1 VTPRESARR
10 AALVTGA
17 SRGIGRAIAER
28 LAGEGFDL
36 TITARTQAALDTLAS
51 DLASHGVDVQAVAG
65 DMSSEDDV
73 ARIAD
78 QHLARF
84 GRLDAL
90 VLNAGTGTVTPIEA
104 TSTSRF
110 EKQLRVN
117 LHSAFQLIAR
127 CLPAMRETAKSNPT
141 VGARIIAIAS
151 VTGVASEP
159 GMSVY
164 GASKAALISL
174 CESVNVEASADGVS
188 ATAISPGYVD
198 TDMSEWIHD
207 RIPPETMI
215 TVGDIAELAVTMTRL
230 SANAVVP
237 NVTVVRPGDT
247 LWRA

>member
-1 VTPRESARR
+1 VQRR

-17 SRGIGRAIAER
+17 SRGIGRAIAKR
-28 LAGEGFDL
+28 LAAEGFDL
-36 TITARTQAALDTLAS
+36 TITARTRAALDALAV
-51 DLASHGVDVQAVAG
+51 DLGQATAHVVPG

-73 ARIAD
+73 ARVAD
-78 QHLARF
+78 EHLARF
-84 GRLDAL
+84 GRLDVL
-90 VLNAGTGTVTPIEA
+90 VLNAGTGTVTPIEE
-104 TSTSRF
+104 TSPARF

-117 LHSAFQLIAR
+117 LHSPFQLIAR
-127 CLPAMRETAKSNPT
+127 CLPAMRETAKSNRRL
-141 VGARIIAIAS
+141 GARIIAIAS
-151 VTGVASEP
+151 VTGIASEP

-188 ATAISPGYVD
+188 ATSISPGYVD

-207 RIPPETMI
+207 RIAPDTMI
-215 TVGDIAELAVTMTRL
+215 TVDDIAELAVAMTRL

-237 NVTVVRPGDT
+237 NITVVRPGDN

>member
-1 VTPRESARR
+1 VQRR

-17 SRGIGRAIAER
+17 SRGIGRAIATR
-28 LAGEGFDL
+28 LAAEGFDL
-36 TITARTQAALDTLAS
+36 TITSRTRGALDELAA
-51 DLASHGVDVQAVAG
+51 DLSPATAHVVPG

-73 ARIAD
+73 ARVAD
-78 QHLARF
+78 EHLARF
-84 GRLDAL
+84 GRLDVL
-90 VLNAGTGTVTPIEA
+90 VLNAGTGTVTPIEE
-104 TSTSRF
+104 TSPARF

-117 LHSAFQLIAR
+117 LHSPFQLIAR
-127 CLPAMRETAKSNPT
+127 CLPAMRETAKSNRRL
-141 VGARIIAIAS
+141 GARIIAIAS
-151 VTGVASEP
+151 VTGIASEP

-188 ATAISPGYVD
+188 ATSISPGYVD

-207 RIPPETMI
+207 RIAPDTMI
-215 TVGDIAELAVTMTRL
+215 TVDDIAELAVAMTRL

-237 NVTVVRPGDT
+237 NITVVRPGDN

>member
-1 VTPRESARR
+1 MQRR

-17 SRGIGRAIAER
+17 SRGIGRAIAKR
-28 LAGEGFDL
+28 LAAEGFDL
-36 TITARTQAALDTLAS
+36 TITARTRAALDALAV
-51 DLASHGVDVQAVAG
+51 DLGQATAHVVPG

-73 ARIAD
+73 ARVAD
-78 QHLARF
+78 EHLARF
-84 GRLDAL
+84 GRLDVL
-90 VLNAGTGTVTPIEA
+90 VLNAGTGTVTPIEE
-104 TSTSRF
+104 TSPARF

-117 LHSAFQLIAR
+117 LHSPFQLIAR
-127 CLPAMRETAKSNPT
+127 CLPAMRETAKSNRRL
-141 VGARIIAIAS
+141 GARIIAIAS
-151 VTGVASEP
+151 VTGIASEP

-188 ATAISPGYVD
+188 ATSISPGYVD

-207 RIPPETMI
+207 RIAPDTMI
-215 TVGDIAELAVTMTRL
+215 TVDDIGELAVAMTRL

-237 NVTVVRPGDT
+237 NITVVRPGDN

>member
-1 VTPRESARR
+1 MQRR

-17 SRGIGRAIAER
+17 SRGIGRAIAKR
-28 LAGEGFDL
+28 LAAEGFDL
-36 TITARTQAALDTLAS
+36 TITARTRAALDALAV
-51 DLASHGVDVQAVAG
+51 DLGQATAHVVPG

-73 ARIAD
+73 ARVAD
-78 QHLARF
+78 EHLARF
-84 GRLDAL
+84 GRLDVL
-90 VLNAGTGTVTPIEA
+90 VLNAGTGTVTPIEE
-104 TSTSRF
+104 TSPARF

-117 LHSAFQLIAR
+117 LHSPFQLIAR
-127 CLPAMRETAKSNPT
+127 CLPAMRETAKSNRRL
-141 VGARIIAIAS
+141 GARIIAIAS
-151 VTGVASEP
+151 VTGIASEP

-188 ATAISPGYVD
+188 ATSISPGYVD

-207 RIPPETMI
+207 RIAPDTMI
-215 TVGDIAELAVTMTRL
+215 TVDDIAELTVAMTRL

-237 NVTVVRPGDT
+237 NITVVRPGDN

>member
-1 VTPRESARR
+1 MQRR

-17 SRGIGRAIAER
+17 SRGIGRAIAKR
-28 LAGEGFDL
+28 LAAEGFDL
-36 TITARTQAALDTLAS
+36 TITARTRAALDALAV
-51 DLASHGVDVQAVAG
+51 DLGQATAHVVPG

-73 ARIAD
+73 ARVAD
-78 QHLARF
+78 EHLARF
-84 GRLDAL
+84 GRLDVL
-90 VLNAGTGTVTPIEA
+90 VLNAGTGTVTPIEE
-104 TSTSRF
+104 TSPARF

-117 LHSAFQLIAR
+117 LHSPFQLIAR
-127 CLPAMRETAKSNPT
+127 CLPAMRETAKSNRRL
-141 VGARIIAIAS
+141 GARIIAIAS
-151 VTGVASEP
+151 VTGIASEP

-188 ATAISPGYVD
+188 ATSISPGYVN

-207 RIPPETMI
+207 RIAPDTMI
-215 TVGDIAELAVTMTRL
+215 TVDDIAELAVAMTRL

-237 NVTVVRPGDT
+237 NITVVRPGDN

>member
-1 VTPRESARR
+1 VQRR

-17 SRGIGRAIAER
+17 SRGIGRAIATR
-28 LAGEGFDL
+28 LAAEGFDL
-36 TITARTQAALDTLAS
+36 TITSRTRGALDELAA
-51 DLASHGVDVQAVAG
+51 DLGPATAHVVPG
-65 DMSSEDDV
+65 DRSSEDDV

-78 QHLARF
+78 EHLARF
-84 GRLDAL
+84 GRLDVL
-90 VLNAGTGTVTPIEA
+90 VLNAGTGTVTPIEE
-104 TSTSRF
+104 TSPARF

-117 LHSAFQLIAR
+117 LHSPFQLIAR
-127 CLPAMRETAKSNPT
+127 CLPAMRETAKSNRRL
-141 VGARIIAIAS
+141 GARIIAIAS
-151 VTGVASEP
+151 VTGIASEP

-188 ATAISPGYVD
+188 ATSISPGYVD

-207 RIPPETMI
+207 RIAPDTMI
-215 TVGDIAELAVTMTRL
+215 TVDDIAELTVAMTRL

-237 NVTVVRPGDT
+237 NITVVRPGDN

>member
-1 VTPRESARR
+1 MQRR

-17 SRGIGRAIAER
+17 SRGIGRAIAKR
-28 LAGEGFDL
+28 LAAEGFDL
-36 TITARTQAALDTLAS
+36 TITARTRAALDALAV
-51 DLASHGVDVQAVAG
+51 DLGQATAHVVPG

-73 ARIAD
+73 ARVAD
-78 QHLARF
+78 EHLARF
-84 GRLDAL
+84 GRLDVL
-90 VLNAGTGTVTPIEA
+90 VLNAGTGTVTPIEE
-104 TSTSRF
+104 TSPARF

-117 LHSAFQLIAR
+117 LHSPFQLIAR
-127 CLPAMRETAKSNPT
+127 CLPAMRETAKSNRRL
-141 VGARIIAIAS
+141 GARIIAIAS
-151 VTGVASEP
+151 VTGIASEP

-188 ATAISPGYVD
+188 ATSISPGYVD

-207 RIPPETMI
+207 RIAPDTMI
-215 TVGDIAELAVTMTRL
+215 TVDDIAELAVAMTRL

-237 NVTVVRPGDT
+237 NITVVRPGDN